1 MASVEG
7 KGLSALVA
15 VIGIRGVQR
24 RVRCRGIIRYGIG
37 GLASPR
43 KRTKAIIQD
52 KPINKLE
59 EFITMSRRYRSHLMR
74 RRHWFIGMS
83 SSRISS
89 AAHLPRLSSLAMKF
103 GWIYK
108 KEKKAAIEFARAEK
122 CKGTGAVASVDV
134 FEAEAVAWYLKP

>member
-43 KRTKAIIQD
+43 KRMKAVIQD
-52 KPINKLE
+52 EPINKLE
-59 EFITMSRRYRSHLMR
+59 KFIAISRRYRSHLMR
-74 RRHWFIGMS
+74 RRRWLTGMFS
-83 SSRISS
+83 SGTSS
-89 AAHLPRLSSLAMKF
+89 AARLPRLSSSAIGLIGSMRR
-103 GWIYK
+103 G
-108 KEKKAAIEFARAEK
+108 KKAATQFVRAAK
-122 CKGTGAVASVDV
+122 CKGTGAVASIDV
-134 FEAEAVAWYLKP
+134 FEAEALGRYL